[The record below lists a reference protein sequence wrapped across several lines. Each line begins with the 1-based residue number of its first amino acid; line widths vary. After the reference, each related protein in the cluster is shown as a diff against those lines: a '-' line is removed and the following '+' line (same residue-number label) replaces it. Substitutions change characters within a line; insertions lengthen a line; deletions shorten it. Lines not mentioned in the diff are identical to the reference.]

1 MTGSIARR
9 RPEVARAA
17 PASATVP
24 APAARHA
31 LAALALVATAL
42 ALVTL
47 AAFAGPALA
56 TRAFRPRVGFAM
68 GLIPPRNKRQV
79 EVAVSPSTPVVYH
92 GGSVMRNV
100 RLHTI
105 FWAPNGFHFA
115 GAPGPG
121 TLGYKAMVQQFLTD
135 VAHDSGSA
143 ANEFSILTQY
153 HDGTGPGRYQ
163 ISYDPAT
170 DSIDAADSYPARSGQ
185 CSSPNGVGTCVTD
198 LELQQEIDRVIARG
212 ASGGRGLTDIWF
224 VFLPP
229 DVDECISVGV
239 CGTNAFAGYHSL
251 SNLGHGSTIYVAV
264 PDPLI
269 ELTPGPGQDPEG
281 NPDAESTLDTVAHE
295 TVEAMTD
302 PVGTAWMDPNGFEV
316 ADKCENGPENGPP
329 LGFAADGSPFNQVIN
344 GHQYLL
350 QTMWSNPALGCVQSS
365 TDTGSPLPLSTV
377 NLRQFSSSVTGSLS
391 TGAAGVTV
399 GIVFA
404 RTGKTVAVASA
415 RTRAGGAWG
424 PVTLRARDG
433 RAHAAGDDRDE
444 LIVAYG
450 APGQPPELVETGD
463 GGNPFT
469 ESGYTGWFSLDHGYA
484 VRSGR
489 GGNRVLL
496 GPCSQ
501 TGVLS
506 LRVGGAF
513 TVPPA
518 QLCETEADAAIL
530 STGRLGLGTPL
541 TMSSQDNRSN
551 NPVTPDGA
559 LIKLTIALGEPNSV
573 SALGNPLVLFRP
585 SGFPSCTAFLRIQ
598 IVSCSGLVPRAS
610 YALRRARGGAV
621 RRARADRRGVVSIGG
636 FPGARGIAG
645 GDALTLSN
653 TAGRK
658 LTTLHVAQMRVD
670 LIGDSTR
677 IASGSCQPGDYYGAP
692 LRKAPISAAVAA
704 PGAGGTGTICPVS
717 GRATG
722 LSAGDIAETDDFS
735 GGQTVT
741 LVPMIESTA
750 PVQDENLFGAFIAS
764 AQTGVPGPAGSIAAT
779 RSRVSLTIRRAGSK
793 RVVFRARNVDT
804 ARGVVVRALA
814 PGSYGARWVLTDSS
828 GDTRTVATR
837 FAEAP

>member
-1 MTGSIARR
+1 MTSSMARR
-9 RPEVARAA
+9 RP
-17 PASATVP
+17 P
-24 APAARHA
+24 
-31 LAALALVATAL
+31 LALALVATAL

-47 AAFAGPALA
+47 AGFPGPALA
-56 TRAFRPRVGFAM
+56 ARTFRPRVGFAM
-68 GLIPPRNKRQV
+68 GLIPPRNQQV

-105 FWAPNGFHFA
+105 FWAPNGFHFD

-121 TLGYKAMVQQFLTD
+121 TLGYKALVQQFLTD
-135 VAHDSGSA
+135 VAHDSGSTS
-143 ANEFSILTQY
+143 NEFSVLTQY
-153 HDGTGPGRYQ
+153 HDAAGPGRNQ

-170 DSIDAADSYPARSGQ
+170 DSIDASDPYPARSSQ

-212 ASGGRGLTDIWF
+212 APGGRGLTDIWF

-251 SNLGHGSTIYVAV
+251 SNLGHGSTVYVAV

-269 ELTPGPGQDPEG
+269 ELTSGPGQDPEG

-302 PVGTAWMDPNGFEV
+302 PIGTAWMDPNGFEV
-316 ADKCENGPENGPP
+316 ADKCESGPETGPP
-329 LGFAADGSPFNQVIN
+329 LGFAANGSPFNQVIN

-350 QTMWSNPALGCVQSS
+350 QMEWSNPALGCVQSS

-377 NLRQFSSSVTGSLS
+377 NLRQFSSSVSGSLS
-391 TGAAGVTV
+391 TGAAGVSVT
-399 GIVFA
+399 IALA
-404 RTGKTVAVASA
+404 RTTKLVALART
-415 RTRAGGAWG
+415 RTRAGGVWG

-444 LIVAYG
+444 LTVAYG
-450 APGQPPELVETGD
+450 VGGQQPELIETGD

-469 ESGYTGWFSLDHGYA
+469 ESGYTGWLGLDNGYA
-484 VRSGR
+484 VESDRAGS
-489 GGNRVLL
+489 RVVL
-496 GPCSQ
+496 GPCAQ

-506 LRVGGAF
+506 LRVGSAF
-513 TVPPA
+513 TAPPA
-518 QLCETEADAAIL
+518 QLCQTEADAAIV
-530 STGRLGLGTPL
+530 STGRLGLGTPV
-541 TMSSQDNRSN
+541 TMSSQDNRSD
-551 NPVTPDGA
+551 NPLTPDGA
-559 LIKLTIALGEPNSV
+559 LIKLTIPLGEPNSV
-573 SALGNPLVLFRP
+573 SALGNPFVLFQP
-585 SGFPSCTAFLRIQ
+585 TGFPSCTAFLRIQ

-621 RRARADRRGVVSIGG
+621 RRARANRHGVVSIGG
-636 FPGARGIAG
+636 FPGRRGIAA

-658 LTTLHVAQMRVD
+658 LTTLHVAHIRVD
-670 LIGDSTR
+670 LIGESTR
-677 IASGSCQPGDYYGAP
+677 IASGGCQPGDYYGPP
-692 LRKAPISAAVAA
+692 LRSPPISTAVAM
-704 PGAGGTGTICPVS
+704 PGSGGTGMICPVS
-717 GRATG
+717 GRAKG
-722 LSAGDIAETDDFS
+722 LSATDIAETDDFS

-741 LVPMIESTA
+741 LVPTVESTA

-779 RSRVSLTIRRAGSK
+779 RSRVSLTIMRAASN
-793 RVVFRARNVDT
+793 RVVFRARNVDK
-804 ARGVVVRALA
+804 ARGVAVRALA
-814 PGSYGARWVLTDSS
+814 PGSYGAKWVLTDSS
-828 GDTRTVATR
+828 GDTRTVTTR